1 MAYQVNPMQL
11 ISQIKRG
18 QNPEQLMMQILEG
31 QAAANPVM
39 GNLLNMAKEGR
50 TADIEAFARNVAKEK
65 GIDFDKEF
73 SKFKKQ
79 YFGL

>member
-1 MAYQVNPMQL
+1 MAYQINPMQL
-11 ISQIKRG
+11 IAKIRQG
-18 QNPEQLMMQILEG
+18 QNPEQLMIHILEG
-31 QAAANPVM
+31 QAATNPVM

-50 TADIEAFARNVAKEK
+50 TSEIEAFARNVAREK

-73 SKFKKQ
+73 SQFKKQ